1 MDDEPPPLVPPP
13 APHGGTGA
21 SASRLA
27 QASWTT
33 FDWAFQ
39 PFFTLV
45 TTFIFAPY
53 FVAAV
58 APDAVA
64 GQALWG
70 YTQTVAGIAIALLS
84 PVLGAVADAA
94 GPRKPWILVLAA
106 CTFAGCALL
115 WFAVPGAGGG
125 MLLLTLAAITLATI
139 GAEFAIVFNNAMLPG
154 LVPPHRIGVLSAIG
168 WGVGYIGGLISLGL
182 VLGLF
187 VLPEVPAFGLDK
199 AAHEAER
206 LSGPLSALWLLVFIL
221 PMFLFV
227 PDQPRT
233 TLSRRAAVRQGL
245 AQLGATLRHLPGH
258 RNILRFLLAHM
269 IYGDALLAIFAFGGI
284 YARATFGW
292 DLLTIGIF
300 GILLNVLAM
309 TGSFLGGWL
318 EARAGSKATIAVS
331 LVMLILGTIGILSI
345 SGERIFFVFEVTPPA
360 PGRALFDSPAEW
372 AFLASTLVLGLPFG
386 PAQASSRSLLA
397 RLAPPRL
404 MTEFFGLYALS
415 GKATAFLAPFL
426 IGVITEV
433 TRDQRL
439 GIAVVLP
446 FLALGLW
453 LLAGVREDR
462 PER

>member
-1 MDDEPPPLVPPP
+1 MILGSSKRHP
-13 APHGGTGA
+13 TA
-21 SASRLA
+21 SALA

-58 APDAVA
+58 APDAVS

-84 PVLGAVADAA
+84 PVLGAIADAA
-94 GPRKPWILVLAA
+94 GPRKPWIFVLAA

-115 WFAVPGAGGG
+115 WFAVPGSGTGL
-125 MLLLTLAAITLATI
+125 LLLTLAAITLATI
-139 GAEFAIVFNNAMLPG
+139 GAEFAIVFNNAMLPS
-154 LVPPHRIGVLSAIG
+154 LVPPARIGVLSAIG
-168 WGVGYIGGLISLGL
+168 WGVGYVGGLISLGL

-206 LSGPLSALWLLVFIL
+206 LSGPLSALWLAIFIL

-227 PDQPRT
+227 PDQARSPI
-233 TLSRRAAVRQGL
+233 SRRAAVRQGL
-245 AQLGATLRHLPGH
+245 GQLRQTLRHLPQH

-309 TGSFLGGWL
+309 AGSFLGGWL
-318 EARAGSKATIAVS
+318 ESRAGSKPTIALS
-331 LVMLILGTIGILSI
+331 LVLLIVGTLGILSI
-345 SGERIFFVFEVTPPA
+345 SQDRVFFFFPVTPPVE
-360 PGRALFDSPAEW
+360 GRALFDSPAEL
-372 AFLASTLVLGLPFG
+372 AFLCATLVLGLPFG

-397 RLAPPRL
+397 RLAPPHL

-426 IGVITEV
+426 IGVVTDL

-446 FLALGLW
+446 FLLLGLW
-453 LLAGVREDR
+453 LLSGVRE
-462 PER
+462 ERSRK

>member
-1 MDDEPPPLVPPP
+1 MK
-13 APHGGTGA
+13 
-21 SASRLA
+21 SSRLA

-53 FVAAV
+53 FAAAV
-58 APDAVA
+58 APDAAA

-70 YTQTVAGIAIALLS
+70 YTQTVAGIAIALLA

-94 GPRKPWILVLAA
+94 GPRKPWIAA
-106 CTFAGCALL
+106 LALL
-115 WFAVPGAGGG
+115 TFIGCGALWYAVPGLGSGG
-125 MLLLTLAAITLATI
+125 LLLMLAAVTLATI
-139 GAEFAIVFNNAMLPG
+139 GAEFAIVFNNAMLPS
-154 LVPPHRIGVLSAIG
+154 LVPPQRIGVLSAIG
-168 WGVGYIGGLISLGL
+168 WGVGYVGGLVSLGF

-206 LSGPLSALWLLVFIL
+206 LSGPLSAVWLALFIL

-227 PDQPRT
+227 PDQARAGI
-233 TLSRRAAVRQGL
+233 SRRAAVRQGL
-245 AQLGATLRHLPGH
+245 SQLARTLRSLPAHG
-258 RNILRFLLAHM
+258 NVLRYLIAHM

-309 TGSFLGGWL
+309 LGSFIGGVL
-318 EARAGSKATIAVS
+318 EALAGSKTTITIS

-345 SGERIFFVFEVTPPA
+345 GAEHVFFFFPVEA
-360 PGRALFDSPAEW
+360 PLPDRALFDSPAER
-372 AFLASTLVLGLPFG
+372 AFILCTLVLGLPFG
-386 PAQASSRSLLA
+386 PAQASSRSLMA
-397 RLAPPRL
+397 KLAPPHL

-415 GKATAFLAPFL
+415 GKATAFLAPFM
-426 IGVITEV
+426 IGIV
-433 TRDQRL
+433 TDLTDDRRL

-446 FLALGLW
+446 FLLVGLW
-453 LLAGVREDR
+453 LLSGVREDKR
-462 PER
+462 Y